1 MTNVVE
7 SKTVLPAGRSPH
19 GTPRQLAHADARATL
34 PAAGPLALALAAG
47 PALPPWVWM
56 WLLAGALF
64 AGAKWITVCRF
75 VQPHRRTNA
84 ARLIAYC
91 TLWPGMDVQAFCAT
105 DPVEPPSFSEWAQA
119 AGKLILGAW
128 LAWVAINCRLKPLL
142 DGWLGMIGL
151 VLVLHFGLFHVLSLV
166 WRTVGLD
173 ARPIM
178 QSPATATSLRKFW
191 AGRWNAGFSDLVHKY
206 LLRGLAR
213 RLGAR
218 SGFLAAFLVSG
229 LVHEL
234 VISLPAGGGYGRPTL
249 YFAIQG
255 LAVLLERG
263 YPGQR
268 LGLGQGLKGWCYVA
282 LVTLLPVGL
291 LFHPPF
297 IHSVILPMLRA
308 LRTIL

>member
-1 MTNVVE
+1 
-7 SKTVLPAGRSPH
+7 
-19 GTPRQLAHADARATL
+19 
-34 PAAGPLALALAAG
+34 
-47 PALPPWVWM
+47 M

-64 AGAKWITVCRF
+64 WSAKWITVSRF
-75 VQPHRRTNA
+75 LRSARSTNV
-84 ARLIAYC
+84 ARLIAFC

-105 DPVEPPSFSEWAQA
+105 AAVAPPSLREWAEA
-119 AGKLILGAW
+119 AGKTALGALFTW
-128 LAWVAINCRLKPLL
+128 ASLRSLNAVGPLAL
-142 DGWLGMIGL
+142 GWLGMVGL
-151 VLVLHFGLFHVLSLV
+151 VLVLHFGLFHILSLV

-206 LLRGLAR
+206 LLHGLAR

-218 SGFLAAFLVSG
+218 SGLLAAFLVSG

-255 LAVLLERG
+255 LGVLLERG
-263 YPGQR
+263 HPGQR
-268 LGLGQGLKGWCYVA
+268 LGLGHGLKGWCYVA

-297 IHSVILPMLRA
+297 IHNVILPMLRA
-308 LRTIL
+308 LRNIL